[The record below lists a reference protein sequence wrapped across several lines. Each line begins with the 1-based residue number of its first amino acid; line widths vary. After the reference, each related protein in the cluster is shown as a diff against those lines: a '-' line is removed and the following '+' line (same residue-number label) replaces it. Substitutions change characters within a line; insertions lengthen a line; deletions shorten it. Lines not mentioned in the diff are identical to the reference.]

1 MNSRPKKNYL
11 TTAPLRDLLVRLL
24 NTTKKLLSWV
34 DNLCLSLNHDRLI
47 DFLSEIMV
55 ITKPTDTVDTEE
67 QRNKRVSLCINSD
80 DNIHDMK
87 LPLGRIQYILK
98 QIETRWNLK
107 AHAILMHN
115 LSLLMFTVAKDSFRT
130 SIYPP
135 KIDLVKEFKEIGFQN
150 DDFHAEMQLSEIV
163 LIMKIK
169 N

>member
-1 MNSRPKKNYL
+1 
-11 TTAPLRDLLVRLL
+11 
-24 NTTKKLLSWV
+24 
-34 DNLCLSLNHDRLI
+34 
-47 DFLSEIMV
+47 MV

-107 AHAILMHN
+107 AHAILLHN

>member
-1 MNSRPKKNYL
+1 
-11 TTAPLRDLLVRLL
+11 
-24 NTTKKLLSWV
+24 
-34 DNLCLSLNHDRLI
+34 
-47 DFLSEIMV
+47 MV

-67 QRNKRVSLCINSD
+67 KRNKRVSLCINSD

-107 AHAILMHN
+107 AHAILLHN

-169 N
+169 NLQDISS

>member
-1 MNSRPKKNYL
+1 
-11 TTAPLRDLLVRLL
+11 
-24 NTTKKLLSWV
+24 
-34 DNLCLSLNHDRLI
+34 
-47 DFLSEIMV
+47 MV

-67 QRNKRVSLCINSD
+67 QRNKRMSLCIHSD
-80 DNIHDMK
+80 DNIHYMK

-98 QIETRWNLK
+98 QIETRRNLK
-107 AHAILMHN
+107 AHAILLHN
-115 LSLLMFTVAKDSFRT
+115 LLLLMFTVAKDSFRT